1 MMAMTSS
8 HLPASAP
15 VRAVTFGP
23 LDVAMERRA
32 DGTVLIRS
40 AVPVPAAT
48 DLLIDRLGYWA
59 QHAPDRTFLAQ
70 RSDGGEWKR
79 LTYASALVQVRRI
92 ASALLARRLS
102 PERPIAILSGNGLEH
117 AQLALAAMSIGQP
130 FAPISPAYSLI
141 SSDFG
146 KLRSILAQLS
156 PQLVFAAD
164 GVAFAR
170 ALTACVPAK
179 AEIVTV
185 TSTLP
190 GLVSTAFASLAEH
203 AIDDLS
209 VDAARACVDAATIAK
224 VLFTSGSTGEPKGV
238 VTAHGMLAANQAMLR
253 HWLPF
258 VIDEPPVLIDWLP
271 WNHVFGGNH
280 NFGLVL
286 ANGGTLYIDGG
297 KPVPGGF
304 AETLRNLR
312 EIAPTIYF
320 NVPKGYEELVAA
332 MRGDPALRN
341 MFFSKL
347 RLTFYS
353 GASLSQHIA
362 DELNQH
368 AVATMGERI
377 LMVTGFGS
385 TETAPAAI
393 VNTHRNARL
402 GNIGVPLP
410 GVAIKLVPSGD
421 KLEARIKAP
430 SVMPGY
436 WRRPEATAA
445 AFDDEGFY
453 CFGDAFRFANP
464 ADAADGLIFDGRV
477 SEDFKLSTGTWVS
490 VGPLRTRLIAA
501 LAPFAKDAVIA
512 GHDNDQVTALIFPD
526 LDACR
531 AHVGAAPSMSTGV
544 LLADERL
551 RGAVRIRLQAFA
563 AAATGSS
570 TRVTRVVLL
579 DELPS
584 IDAGEITDKGSINQ
598 RAVLKRRVPL
608 VDALFAEPPLP
619 VVIDA
624 GSGGWLS

>member
-1 MMAMTSS
+1 MTTSPHS
-8 HLPASAP
+8 AASAS
-15 VRAVTFGP
+15 VRAVTFGA
-23 LDVAMERRA
+23 LDVAVDRRA
-32 DGTVLIRS
+32 DGTILIRS
-40 AVPVPAAT
+40 TVPVPPAAG
-48 DLLIDRLGYWA
+48 LLIDRLAHWA
-59 QHAPDRTFLAQ
+59 THAPDRTFLAQ
-70 RSDGGEWKR
+70 RRDGGDWER
-79 LTYASALVQVRRI
+79 LTYGSAFVQARRI

-102 PERPIAILSGNGLEH
+102 PERPLAILSGNGLEH
-117 AQLALAAMSIGQP
+117 ALLALAAMSIGQP

-146 KLRSILAQLS
+146 KLKSILASLS
-156 PQLVFAAD
+156 PQLIFAAD
-164 GVAFAR
+164 GTDFAP
-170 ALTACVPAK
+170 ALAACAPDT
-179 AEIVTV
+179 AEIITTGSIVPGIAT
-185 TSTLP
+185 TS
-190 GLVSTAFASLAEH
+190 FASLASH
-203 AIDDLS
+203 AIDAS
-209 VDAARACVDAATIAK
+209 GIDAARSRVGETTIAK

-238 VTAHGMLAANQAMLR
+238 ITTHGMLVANQAMLR
-253 HWLPF
+253 HWFPSF
-258 VIDEPPVLIDWLP
+258 VDEPPILVDWLP
-271 WNHVFGGNH
+271 WNHVFGGSH

-297 KPVPGGF
+297 KPVAGGF
-304 AETLRNLR
+304 SETLRNLR

-332 MRGDPALRN
+332 MRRAPALRET
-341 MFFSKL
+341 FFSKL

-353 GASLSQHIA
+353 GASLPQHIA

-368 AVATMGERI
+368 AVATAGERV

-385 TETAPAAI
+385 TETAPAAL

-436 WRRPEATAA
+436 WRSPKATAA

-453 CFGDAFRFANP
+453 RFGDAFRFANP

-477 SEDFKLSTGTWVS
+477 SEDFKLITGTWVS
-490 VGPLRTRLIAA
+490 VGPLRARLIAA

-512 GHDNDQVTALIFPD
+512 GHDRDQVTALIFPD

-531 AHVGAAPSMSTGV
+531 THVGSAASSLPGEF
-544 LLADERL
+544 LADERL
-551 RGAVRIRLQAFA
+551 RGAVRNLLQAFA

-570 TRVTRVVLL
+570 TRVVRLILL

-598 RAVLKRRVPL
+598 RAVLTRRAAL
-608 VDALFAEPPLP
+608 VEALYAEPPPP

-624 GSGGWLS
+624 GSGGQL